1 MNLSGPLADIQL
13 PVMLQTLAVNGST
26 GRLTLTQRD
35 GQAVLVLREG
45 RIIYAAT
52 NSARETFG
60 SILLHR
66 GLITEADLAE
76 ALERQ
81 HAGPEPRRLGRILIE
96 MGRIEERIL
105 RGVMRHQTEE
115 VISEL
120 LRWKTGFFRFE
131 PLAISPEGEVEVDVK
146 DYLVTDGFQ
155 PQEVVLKVLGPRGAD
170 EAKSAMP
177 QPASFTPANGMR
189 AVSLGMVVR
198 DAVVPAF
205 TAETTLHLMRQA
217 AQILKRGILF
227 LVRPEEVRGMGQF
240 GLELPERF
248 AAQIVRDT
256 VIPLREPSI
265 FRDVVEGRLTWRGAL
280 EPTPWNR
287 HLLDRLGGL
296 TPAEAVVMPMVVGG
310 VVRVVLYGDNLPELR
325 PVGSIDALESVVT
338 EAALAMERV
347 TVEIRERGL
356 EGKRPRA

>member
-1 MNLSGPLADIQL
+1 VNLSGALKDIQL

-66 GLITEADLAE
+66 GLITEADLTE

-96 MGRIEERIL
+96 MGRIEERVL

-120 LRWKTGFFRFE
+120 QRWKTGFFRFD
-131 PLAISPEGEVEVDVK
+131 PLPISPEGEVEVDVK

-155 PQEVVLKVLGPRGAD
+155 PQEVVLGPRGAD
-170 EAKSAMP
+170 VAKSAMP
-177 QPASFTPANGMR
+177 PPASFTPAKGMR
-189 AVSLGMVVR
+189 AVSLGMLVGE
-198 DAVVPAF
+198 AAVPAF
-205 TAETTLHLMRQA
+205 TAETTLRLMRQA
-217 AQILKRGILF
+217 AQVLKRGILF
-227 LVRPEEVRGMGQF
+227 LVRPEDVRGMGQF
-240 GLELPERF
+240 GLDLPERF
-248 AAQIVRDT
+248 AAQVVRDT
-256 VIPLREPSI
+256 VVPLKAPSV
-265 FRDVVEGRLTWRGAL
+265 FRDVVEGRETWRGAL

-287 HLLDRLGGL
+287 HLLDRLGGRI
-296 TPAEAVVMPMVVGG
+296 PVEAVAMPMVVGG
-310 VVRVVLYGDNLPELR
+310 VVRVVLYGDNLPEPR
-325 PVGSIDALESVVT
+325 PVGPIDALEYVVA
-338 EAALAMERV
+338 EAALAMERA
-347 TVEIRERGL
+347 TVEIREKGL
-356 EGKRPRA
+356 EGKRPRV

>member
-1 MNLSGPLADIQL
+1 VNLSGPLQDIQL
-13 PVMLQTLAVNGST
+13 PAMLQTLAVNGST
-26 GRLTLTQRD
+26 GRLTFTQRD

-81 HAGPEPRRLGRILIE
+81 HAGPEPRRLGRMLIE
-96 MGRIEERIL
+96 MGRIEERVL
-105 RGVMRHQTEE
+105 RGVMRQQTEE

-120 LRWKTGFFRFE
+120 QRWKTGFFRFE
-131 PLAISPEGEVEVDVK
+131 PLPISPEGEVEVDVK
-146 DYLVTDGFQ
+146 DFLVADGFQ
-155 PQEVVLKVLGPRGAD
+155 PQEVVLKVLGSRGGESKA
-170 EAKSAMP
+170 AMP
-177 QPASFTPANGMR
+177 PPSSFTPPKGMR
-189 AVSLGMVVR
+189 AVSLGMVVG
-198 DAVVPAF
+198 DAAIPAF
-205 TAETTLHLMRQA
+205 TAETTLRLMRQA
-217 AQILKRGILF
+217 AQVLKRGVLF
-227 LVRPEEVRGMGQF
+227 LVRPDEVRGMGQF
-240 GLELPERF
+240 GMSLPERF
-248 AAQIVRDT
+248 AAQVVRDT
-256 VIPLREPSI
+256 AIPLHERSV

-310 VVRVVLYGDNLPELR
+310 VARVVFYGDNLPEPR
-325 PVGSIDALESVVT
+325 KVGPLDALEYVVT
-338 EAALAMERV
+338 ETARAMERA
-347 TVEIRERGL
+347 TVEIREKGL

>member
-1 MNLSGPLADIQL
+1 MNFSGPLSDIPL

-96 MGRIEERIL
+96 MGRIEERVL

-131 PLAISPEGEVEVDVK
+131 PLSISPEGEVEVDVK

-155 PQEVVLKVLGPRGAD
+155 PQEVVLKVLGSRGATRR
-170 EAKSAMP
+170 SRRCP
-177 QPASFTPANGMR
+177 
-189 AVSLGMVVR
+189 
-198 DAVVPAF
+198 
-205 TAETTLHLMRQA
+205 
-217 AQILKRGILF
+217 
-227 LVRPEEVRGMGQF
+227 
-240 GLELPERF
+240 
-248 AAQIVRDT
+248 
-256 VIPLREPSI
+256 
-265 FRDVVEGRLTWRGAL
+265 
-280 EPTPWNR
+280 
-287 HLLDRLGGL
+287 
-296 TPAEAVVMPMVVGG
+296 
-310 VVRVVLYGDNLPELR
+310 
-325 PVGSIDALESVVT
+325 
-338 EAALAMERV
+338 
-347 TVEIRERGL
+347 
-356 EGKRPRA
+356 RPRASPRRKACARSRWGWLSVRPGSPLSRPRRPCA